1 MSTDD
6 PAAQPSV
13 RADLDPLVTFLL
25 ARLDEDEEAA
35 RTHLLGGEILPFESI
50 VQAADHR
57 ARHGP
62 LRVLREV
69 VAKRAVVQMWRDRPR
84 VQRDRIGTKCP
95 DVAVGLIEAMA
106 AVFADHPDFEPEWL
120 PAPEEPGEEPDNVV
134 PLPGI

>member
-6 PAAQPSV
+6 PATRPSI
-13 RADLDPLVTFLL
+13 RADLDHLVAFLL

-35 RTHLLGGEILPFESI
+35 RTQMRGGEILPFESI
-50 VQAADHR
+50 TQAADHG

-69 VAKRAVVQMWRDRPR
+69 AAKRAAIQLWRDTLRAPR
-84 VQRDRIGTKCP
+84 DGLGAGRA
-95 DVAVGLIEAMA
+95 DVAEALIVVMA
-106 AVFADHPDFEPEWL
+106 TVFAKHPDFDPTWL
-120 PAPEEPGEEPDNVV
+120 AALEEPGDEPDNVV